1 MKYLVLLLTLTLG
14 LNSFAQ
20 PDCKSFKN
28 GKFKI
33 VDPEVGTSYIE
44 RKGSKQLEYGESSK
58 LRLEFQVK
66 WIDQCTYTLKL
77 DRILENPD
85 GIEFPKDMVV
95 TVEILSTSD
104 DSYRQRS
111 TSDLY
116 DISIETEVIRID

>member
-1 MKYLVLLLTLTLG
+1 MKYLLLLLTLTAG

-20 PDCKSFKN
+20 PDCKRFKN

-44 RKGSKQLEYGESSK
+44 RKGSKQLEYGESSRLK
-58 LRLEFQVK
+58 LEFHVK
-66 WIDQCTYTLKL
+66 WIDQCTYTLQL

-95 TVEILSTSD
+95 TVEILSTTD
-104 DSYRQRS
+104 NSYRQRS
-111 TSDLY
+111 TSNVHEMVL
-116 DISIETEVIRID
+116 ETEVFQMD